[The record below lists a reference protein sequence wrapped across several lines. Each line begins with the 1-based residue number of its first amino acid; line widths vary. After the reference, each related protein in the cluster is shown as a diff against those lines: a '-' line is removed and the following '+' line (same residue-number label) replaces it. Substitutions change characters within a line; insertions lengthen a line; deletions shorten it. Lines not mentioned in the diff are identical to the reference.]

1 MADIMRAQAKDAN
14 VCIINH
20 YTKGG
25 YLMKNATKLLA
36 VLLSA
41 TLLTGLTA
49 CGSTAD
55 SEPETAAEEG
65 AVTETVEES
74 GETAVETDDD
84 TIYFA
89 AVGPLTGTQADFGK
103 HALWGAQVAVNEINE
118 AGGIL
123 GKKVDIKSYDD
134 ENVAEKAAAA
144 AELIVSDDSIVAV
157 AAAHY
162 SSSIAL
168 VGGPI
173 YQESGIP
180 AISNS
185 ASHPDYSAIGDYI
198 FRNNLT
204 EEDEFRFAFQMPVV
218 AGAKKVA
225 IVSLMSDFGQLVTDD
240 LVAMADEYGEQL
252 GFEIVC
258 ESYFTDGTVDF
269 APNIAEVT
277 SSGADT
283 IIFSAEYN
291 NLAAFAQQLRKTDTT
306 TQIIGLMTTYNGELI
321 SLAGDAVEGMYLY
334 SCFDPNSDDELVQ
347 NFVAEYVEANG
358 MQPDFVAANAYDS
371 VYMLKAAIEKAGSTD
386 REAIKDALYEVEFT
400 GTQGTLKFKE
410 NGDVEK
416 VAVAFQIQNGEF
428 VGLPGAFKL
437 WDDFIGQ

>member
-1 MADIMRAQAKDAN
+1 MRRAKK
-14 VCIINH
+14 V
-20 YTKGG
+20 
-25 YLMKNATKLLA
+25 LA
-36 VLLSA
+36 VMLSAALLS
-41 TLLTGLTA
+41 GLAA
-49 CGSTAD
+49 CGGGTD
-55 SEPETAAEEG
+55 SEVPADTLQPTAEEPAG
-65 AVTETVEES
+65 DEEASNESS
-74 GETAVETDDD
+74 GD

-103 HALWGAQVAVNEINE
+103 HALWGAQVAVDEINA

-123 GKKVDIKSYDD
+123 GKNVEIKSFDD

-144 AELIVSDDSIVAV
+144 AELIVSDESIVAV
-157 AAAHY
+157 AAGHY

-168 VGGPI
+168 VGAPI
-173 YQESGIP
+173 YQEGGIP

-185 ASHPDYSAIGDYI
+185 ASHPDYSAVGDYI

-204 EEDEFRFAFQMPVV
+204 EEDEFRFAFQMPVI

-240 LVAMADEYGEQL
+240 LVEMANEYGGQL

-277 SSGADT
+277 GSGADT

-291 NLAAFAQQLRKTDTT
+291 NLAAFAQQLRKTDDT

-321 SLAGDAVEGMYLY
+321 KLAGDTVEGMYLY
-334 SCFDPNSDDELVQ
+334 SCFDPNSEDELIQ
-347 NFVAEYVEANG
+347 NFVKEYVDANG

-371 VYMLKAAIEKAGSTD
+371 VYMLKAAIEKAGSFD
-386 REAIKDALYEVEFT
+386 REAVKDALYEVEFS
-400 GTQGTLKFKE
+400 GTQGVLHFKE

-416 VAVAFQIQNGEF
+416 VAVAFRIQNGEF
-428 VGLPGAFKL
+428 VGMEGAFKL
-437 WDDFIGQ
+437 WEDFIAQ

>member
-1 MADIMRAQAKDAN
+1 MRR
-14 VCIINH
+14 V
-20 YTKGG
+20 TK
-25 YLMKNATKLLA
+25 TLA
-36 VLLSA
+36 VLLSVTMLA
-41 TLLTGLTA
+41 GLTA
-49 CGSTAD
+49 CGGGASGTEEPAD
-55 SEPETAAEEG
+55 TQQPATEET
-65 AVTETVEES
+65 ES
-74 GETAVETDDD
+74 GEDTTSENSED

-103 HALWGAQVAVNEINE
+103 HALWGAQVAVDEINA

-123 GKKVDIKSYDD
+123 GKNVEIKSYDD

-144 AELIVSDDSIVAV
+144 AELIVSDESIVAV
-157 AAAHY
+157 AAGHY

-168 VGGPI
+168 VGAPI
-173 YQESGIP
+173 YQEGGIP

-185 ASHPDYSAIGDYI
+185 ASHPDYSAVGDYI

-204 EEDEFRFAFQMPVV
+204 EEDEFRFAFQMPVI

-240 LVAMADEYGEQL
+240 LVEMANEYGEQL

-291 NLAAFAQQLRKTDTT
+291 NLAAFAQQLRKTDTS

-321 SLAGDAVEGMYLY
+321 TLAGDAVEGMYLY
-334 SCFDPNSDDELVQ
+334 SCFDPNSEDELIQ
-347 NFVAEYVEANG
+347 NFVKEYVDANG

-371 VYMLKAAIEKAGSTD
+371 VYMLKAAIEKADSFD

-400 GTQGTLKFKE
+400 GTQGTLRFKE

-416 VAVAFQIQNGEF
+416 VAVAFQIKDGDF
-428 VGLPGAFKL
+428 VGLEGAFKL
-437 WDDFIGQ
+437 WDDFIAQ

>member
-1 MADIMRAQAKDAN
+1 MRR
-14 VCIINH
+14 V
-20 YTKGG
+20 TK
-25 YLMKNATKLLA
+25 TLA
-36 VLLSA
+36 VMLSV
-41 TLLTGLTA
+41 TLLMGLTA
-49 CGSTAD
+49 CGGGAAGTEEPAD
-55 SEPETAAEEG
+55 SQTAA
-65 AVTETVEES
+65 TED
-74 GETAVETDDD
+74 VETGGEVANESSED

-103 HALWGAQVAVNEINE
+103 HALWGAQVAVDEINA

-123 GKKVDIKSYDD
+123 GKNVEIKSYDD

-144 AELIVSDDSIVAV
+144 AELIVSDESIVAV
-157 AAAHY
+157 AAGHY

-168 VGGPI
+168 VGAPI
-173 YQESGIP
+173 YQEGGIP

-185 ASHPDYSAIGDYI
+185 ASHPDYSAVGDYI

-204 EEDEFRFAFQMPVV
+204 EEDEFRFAFQMPVI

-240 LVAMADEYGEQL
+240 LVEMANEYGGQL

-291 NLAAFAQQLRKTDTT
+291 NLAAFAQQLRKTDNT

-321 SLAGDAVEGMYLY
+321 TLAGDAVEGMYLY
-334 SCFDPNSDDELVQ
+334 SCFDPNSEDELIQ
-347 NFVAEYVEANG
+347 NFVKEYVDANG

-371 VYMLKAAIEKAGSTD
+371 VYMLKAAIEKADSFD

-400 GTQGTLKFKE
+400 GTQGTLRFKE

-416 VAVAFQIQNGEF
+416 VAVAFRIEDGEF
-428 VGLPGAFKL
+428 VGLEGAFKL
-437 WDDFIGQ
+437 WDEFIAQ

>member
-1 MADIMRAQAKDAN
+1 
-14 VCIINH
+14 
-20 YTKGG
+20 
-25 YLMKNATKLLA
+25 MKKARRMLT

-41 TLLTGLTA
+41 ALVAGLTGCTGGEA
-49 CGSTAD
+49 ETEESVNGEVS
-55 SEPETAAEEG
+55 SEETAAEDED
-65 AVTETVEES
+65 TV
-74 GETAVETDDD
+74 
-84 TIYFA
+84 YFA

-103 HALWGAQVAVNEINE
+103 HALWGAQTAVDEINA

-123 GKKVDIKSYDD
+123 GKQIGIKSYDD

-144 AELIVSDDSIVAV
+144 AELIVSDSSIAAV

-168 VGGPI
+168 VGAPI
-173 YQESGIP
+173 YQEGGIP

-185 ASHPDYSAIGDYI
+185 ASHPDYSAVGDYI

-204 EEDEFRFAFQMPVV
+204 EEDEFRFAFQMPVI
-218 AGAKKVA
+218 AESKKVA
-225 IVSLMSDFGQLVTDD
+225 IVSLMSDFGQLFTDD
-240 LVAMADEYGEQL
+240 MVAMAEEYGEQL

-283 IIFSAEYN
+283 VIFSAEYN
-291 NLAAFAQQLRKTDTT
+291 NLATFAQQLRKTDDT
-306 TQIIGLMTTYNGELI
+306 TQIISIMTAYNGELI
-321 SLAGDAVEGMYLY
+321 KLAGDAVEGMYLY
-334 SCFDPNSDDELVQ
+334 SCFDPNNDSEVVQ
-347 NFVAEYVEANG
+347 KFVEEYVNVYE

-371 VYMLKAAIEKAGSTD
+371 VYILKEAIEKAGSFD

-400 GTQGTLKFKE
+400 GTQGSLHFKE

-416 VAVAFQIQNGEF
+416 VATAFQIQNGEF
-428 VGLPGAFKL
+428 VGLKDAFKL
-437 WDDFIGQ
+437 WEDFIGQ

>member
-1 MADIMRAQAKDAN
+1 
-14 VCIINH
+14 
-20 YTKGG
+20 
-25 YLMKNATKLLA
+25 MKNATKLLA

>member
-1 MADIMRAQAKDAN
+1 MRKVKKMTA
-14 VCIINH
+14 
-20 YTKGG
+20 
-25 YLMKNATKLLA
+25 LLLA
-36 VLLSA
+36 GAMLA
-41 TLLTGLTA
+41 GLTA
-49 CGSTAD
+49 CGGNTD
-55 SEPETAAEEG
+55 SA
-65 AVTETVEES
+65 ETVGETTNDVAES
-74 GETAVETDDD
+74 GNSAEVSGD
-84 TIYFA
+84 TIAFA
-89 AVGPLTGTQADFGK
+89 VVGPMTGTQADFGK
-103 HALWGAQVAVNEINE
+103 HALWGAQVAADEINE

-123 GKKVDIKSYDD
+123 GKQVEIKSYDD
-134 ENVAEKAAAA
+134 ENVAEKATAA
-144 AELIVSDDSIVAV
+144 AELIVSDASIAAV
-157 AAAHY
+157 ASAHY

-168 VGGPI
+168 VGAPI
-173 YQESGIP
+173 YQEGGIP

-185 ASHPDYSAIGDYI
+185 ASHPDYSAVGDYI

-204 EEDEFRFAFQMPVV
+204 EEGEFQFAFQMPVV

-225 IVSLMSDFGQLVTDD
+225 IVSLMSDFGQLVTED
-240 LVAMADEYGEQL
+240 LVQMAEEYGEEK

-306 TQIIGLMTTYNGELI
+306 TQLIGLMTTYNGELI
-321 SLAGDAVEGMYLY
+321 NLAGDAVEGMYLY
-334 SCFDPNSDDELVQ
+334 SCFNPNSDSELIQ
-347 NFVAEYVEANG
+347 NFVKEYSDANG
-358 MQPDFVAANAYDS
+358 MEPDFVAANAYDS

-386 REAIKDALYEVEFT
+386 REAIKNALYEVEIT
-400 GTQGTLKFKE
+400 GTQGNLKFDE

-428 VGLPGAFKL
+428 VELKDAFVL
-437 WDDFIGQ
+437 WSDFIAD

>member
-1 MADIMRAQAKDAN
+1 MRR
-14 VCIINH
+14 V
-20 YTKGG
+20 TK
-25 YLMKNATKLLA
+25 TLA
-36 VLLSA
+36 VMLSVTMLA
-41 TLLTGLTA
+41 GLTA
-49 CGSTAD
+49 CGGGAAGTEEPAD
-55 SEPETAAEEG
+55 TQP
-65 AVTETVEES
+65 AVTEEAAS
-74 GETAVETDDD
+74 GEEAISESSED
-84 TIYFA
+84 TVYFA

-103 HALWGAQVAVNEINE
+103 HALWGAQVAVDEINA

-123 GKKVDIKSYDD
+123 GKNVEIKSYDD

-144 AELIVSDDSIVAV
+144 AELIVSDESIVAV
-157 AAAHY
+157 AAGHY

-168 VGGPI
+168 VGAPI
-173 YQESGIP
+173 YQEGGIP

-185 ASHPDYSAIGDYI
+185 ASHPDYSAVGDYI

-204 EEDEFRFAFQMPVV
+204 EEDEFRFAFQMPVI

-240 LVAMADEYGEQL
+240 LVEMANEYGEQL

-321 SLAGDAVEGMYLY
+321 TLAGDAVEGMYLY
-334 SCFDPNSDDELVQ
+334 SCFDPNSEDELIQ
-347 NFVAEYVEANG
+347 NFVKEYVDANG

-371 VYMLKAAIEKAGSTD
+371 VYMLKAAIEKANSFD

-400 GTQGTLKFKE
+400 GTQGTLRFKE

-416 VAVAFQIQNGEF
+416 VAVAFQIQDGEF
-428 VGLPGAFKL
+428 VGLEGAFKL
-437 WDDFIGQ
+437 WDDFIAQ

>member
-1 MADIMRAQAKDAN
+1 
-14 VCIINH
+14 
-20 YTKGG
+20 
-25 YLMKNATKLLA
+25 MKRATKMVAL
-36 VLLSA
+36 LLSA
-41 TLLTGLTA
+41 AMMVGLTA
-49 CGSTAD
+49 CGGNAAD
-55 SEPETAAEEG
+55 DTAASSD
-65 AVTETVEES
+65 TQETTAS
-74 GETAVETDDD
+74 GDTATDDD
-84 TIYFA
+84 MIYFA

-103 HALWGAQVAVNEINE
+103 HALWGAQVAVDEINA

-123 GKKVDIKSYDD
+123 GKQVGIKSYDD

-144 AELIVSDDSIVAV
+144 AELIVSDPSVVAV

-168 VGGPI
+168 VGAPI
-173 YQESGIP
+173 YQEGGIP

-185 ASHPDYSAIGDYI
+185 ASHPDYSAVGDYI

-225 IVSLMSDFGQLVTDD
+225 IVSLMSDFGQLFTDD
-240 LVAMADEYGEQL
+240 MVEMAKEYGEQL

-269 APNIAEVT
+269 APNIAEVK

-283 IIFSAEYN
+283 IMFSAEYN
-291 NLAAFAQQLRKTDTT
+291 NLAAFAQQLRKTDTD

-321 SLAGDAVEGMYLY
+321 KLAGDTVNGMYLY
-334 SCFDPNSDDELVQ
+334 SCFDPNSDSAVVQ
-347 NFVAEYVEANG
+347 QFVKEYSDVNG

-371 VYMLKAAIEKAGSTD
+371 VYMLKNAIEKAGSYD
-386 REAIKDALYEVEFT
+386 REAIKDALYEVSFD
-400 GTQGTLKFKE
+400 GTQGNIHFKE

-416 VAVAFQIQNGEF
+416 VAVAFKIENGEF
-428 VGLPGAFKL
+428 VGLPDAFKL
-437 WDDFIGQ
+437 WGDFIAQ

>member
-1 MADIMRAQAKDAN
+1 
-14 VCIINH
+14 
-20 YTKGG
+20 
-25 YLMKNATKLLA
+25 MKKKASRLLA
-36 VLLSA
+36 VLMSA
-41 TLLTGLTA
+41 AMLAVLTA
-49 CGSTAD
+49 CGGASGSAEETSGETSGT
-55 SEPETAAEEG
+55 SEAAESAEQGSGEETSSEEETAAADG
-65 AVTETVEES
+65 DIV
-74 GETAVETDDD
+74 
-84 TIYFA
+84 YFA

-123 GKKVDIKSYDD
+123 GKQVDIKSYDD

-144 AELIVSDDSIVAV
+144 AELIVSDESIVAV

-168 VGGPI
+168 VGAPI
-173 YQESGIP
+173 YQESGIV

-185 ASHPDYSAIGDYI
+185 ASHPDYSATGDYI

-204 EEDEFRFAFQMPVV
+204 EEGEFQFAFQMPVV

-240 LVAMADEYGEQL
+240 LVAMADEYGDQV
-252 GFEIVC
+252 GYEIVC

-269 APNIAEVT
+269 APNIAEVA

-283 IIFSAEYN
+283 IIFTAEYN
-291 NLAAFAQQLRKTDTT
+291 NLAAFAQQLRKTDTE

-321 SLAGDAVEGMYLY
+321 DLAGDAVEGMYLY
-334 SCFDPNSDDELVQ
+334 SCFDPNADSEVVQ
-347 NFVAEYVEANG
+347 RFVKEYVEAND

-371 VYMLKAAIEKAGSTD
+371 VYMLKTAVEKAGSFD
-386 REAIKDALYEVEFT
+386 RAAIKDALYEVEFD
-400 GTQGTLKFKE
+400 GTQGTLKFDE

-416 VAVAFQIQNGEF
+416 VAVAFQIQDGEF
-428 VGLPGAFKL
+428 VGLEDAFKL
-437 WDDFIGQ
+437 WDDFIAQ